1 MSMPEPERELVRR
14 VLPFAVPALVI
25 AFAIGGLLGGRDV
38 AWSAALGILVV
49 AVNFAANGLS
59 LAWAARISPN
69 VLFGVAMGGFAVRL
83 GAILVVMIVLDR
95 LVFFSPTAFIAAL
108 VPATIALL
116 VLEIRLISGR
126 FTADLWTFPTGSTG
140 GRP

>member
-14 VLPFAVPALVI
+14 ALPFAVPAFAV
-25 AFAIGGLLGGRDV
+25 AFAIGGLMGGRDV

-49 AVNFAANGLS
+49 AANFAASGLS

-83 GAILVVMIVLDR
+83 GAVLLVMIVLDR
-95 LVFFSPTAFIAAL
+95 LAFFSPTAFIAAL

-116 VLEIRLISGR
+116 VLEIRLLSGR
-126 FTADLWTFPTGSTG
+126 FTADLWTFHTGSTG
-140 GRP
+140 AQR

>member
-14 VLPFAVPALVI
+14 VLPFAIPALVV
-25 AFAIGGLLGGRDV
+25 AFAVGGLTGGRDI

-49 AVNFAANGLS
+49 AANFAANGLS

-83 GAILVVMIVLDR
+83 GAVLVVMLLLDR
-95 LVFFSPTAFIAAL
+95 LAFFSPTAFVAAL
-108 VPATIALL
+108 VPATVALL
-116 VLEIRLISGR
+116 VLEIRLFSGR
-126 FTADLWTFPTGSTG
+126 FAADLWSFPTGSTG
-140 GRP
+140 RQH

>member
-14 VLPFAVPALVI
+14 ALPFAVPALVI

-49 AVNFAANGLS
+49 AVNFAVNGLS

-83 GAILVVMIVLDR
+83 GAVLLVMIVLDR
-95 LVFFSPTAFIAAL
+95 LAFFSPTAFIAAL

>member
-1 MSMPEPERELVRR
+1 MSMPDPERELVRR
-14 VLPFAVPALVI
+14 ALPFAVPALAI

-38 AWSAALGILVV
+38 ALSAALGILVV

-83 GAILVVMIVLDR
+83 GAVLLVMIVLDR
-95 LVFFSPTAFIAAL
+95 LAFFSPTAFIAAL

>member
-14 VLPFAVPALVI
+14 ALPFAVPALVV
-25 AFAIGGLLGGRDV
+25 AFAVGGLTGGRDI

-49 AVNFAANGLS
+49 AANFAANGLS

-83 GAILVVMIVLDR
+83 GAVLVVMLLLDR
-95 LVFFSPTAFIAAL
+95 LAFFSPTAFIAAL
-108 VPATIALL
+108 VPATVALL
-116 VLEIRLISGR
+116 VLEIRILSGR
-126 FTADLWTFPTGSTG
+126 FTADLWSFPTGSTG
-140 GRP
+140 GQR

>member
-1 MSMPEPERELVRR
+1 MPDPERELVRR
-14 VLPFAVPALVI
+14 ALPFAVPALAI

-38 AWSAALGILVV
+38 ALSAALGILVV

-83 GAILVVMIVLDR
+83 GAVLLVMIVLDR
-95 LVFFSPTAFIAAL
+95 LAFFSPTAFIAAL

>member
-1 MSMPEPERELVRR
+1 MSTPEPERELVRR
-14 VLPFAVPALVI
+14 VLPFFIP
-25 AFAIGGLLGGRDV
+25 AFALAFAVGALTGGRDD
-38 AWSAALGILVV
+38 AWSAALGIAVV

-83 GAILVVMIVLDR
+83 GAVLVVMLLLNR
-95 LVFFSPTAFIAAL
+95 LAFFSPVAFIAAL

-116 VLEIRLISGR
+116 VLEIRLLSGR
-126 FTADLWTFPTGSTG
+126 FTADLWTFPTSSTG
-140 GRP
+140 TPR

>member
-14 VLPFAVPALVI
+14 ALPFFIPAFAL
-25 AFAIGGLLGGRDV
+25 AFAIGALMGGRDD
-38 AWSAALGILVV
+38 AWSAALGIVVV
-49 AVNFAANGLS
+49 AANFAANGLS

-83 GAILVVMIVLDR
+83 GAVLVVMLLLNR
-95 LVFFSPTAFIAAL
+95 LAFFSPVAFIAAL

-116 VLEIRLISGR
+116 VLEIRLLSGR
-126 FTADLWTFPTGSTG
+126 FAADLWTLPSGSTG
-140 GRP
+140 AQR

>member
-14 VLPFAVPALVI
+14 AIPFAIPAFAL
-25 AFAIGGLLGGRDV
+25 AFAIGALLGGRDD
-38 AWSAALGILVV
+38 AWSAALGIVVV
-49 AVNFAANGLS
+49 AANFAANGLS

-69 VLFGVAMGGFAVRL
+69 ALFGVAMGGFAVRL
-83 GAILVVMIVLDR
+83 GAVLVVMLLLNR
-95 LVFFSPTAFIAAL
+95 LAFFSPVAFVAAL

-116 VLEIRLISGR
+116 VLEIRLLSGR

-140 GRP
+140 AQR

>member
-1 MSMPEPERELVRR
+1 MPEPERELVRR
-14 VLPFAVPALVI
+14 VLPFAAPAFALALVI
-25 AFAIGGLLGGRDV
+25 GALVGGRDV
-38 AWSAALGILVV
+38 AWSAALGIVVV

-83 GAILVVMIVLDR
+83 GAVLVVMLLLDR
-95 LVFFSPTAFIAAL
+95 LAFFSPTAFIAAL
-108 VPATIALL
+108 VPATVALL
-116 VLEIRLISGR
+116 VVEIRLLSGR

-140 GRP
+140 GHR

>member
-1 MSMPEPERELVRR
+1 MPEPERELVRR
-14 VLPFAVPALVI
+14 VLPFAAPAFALALVI
-25 AFAIGGLLGGRDV
+25 GALVGGRDV
-38 AWSAALGILVV
+38 AWSAALGIVVV

-83 GAILVVMIVLDR
+83 GAVLVVMLLLDR
-95 LVFFSPTAFIAAL
+95 LAFFSPTAFIAAL
-108 VPATIALL
+108 VPATVALL
-116 VLEIRLISGR
+116 VLEIRLLSGR

-140 GRP
+140 GHR

>member
-1 MSMPEPERELVRR
+1 MSMPDPERELVRR
-14 VLPFAVPALVI
+14 ALPFAVPALAI

-38 AWSAALGILVV
+38 ALSAALGILVV

-83 GAILVVMIVLDR
+83 GAVLLVMIVLDR
-95 LVFFSPTAFIAAL
+95 LAFFSPTAFIAAL

-140 GRP
+140 GRQ